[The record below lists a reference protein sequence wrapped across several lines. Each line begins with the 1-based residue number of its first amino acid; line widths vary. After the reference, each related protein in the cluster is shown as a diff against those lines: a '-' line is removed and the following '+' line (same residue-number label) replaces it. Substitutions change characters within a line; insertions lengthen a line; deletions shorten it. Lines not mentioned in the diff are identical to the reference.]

1 MLAPIVI
8 NCRLEPAS
16 NAVHGSE
23 NVELFRTEKE
33 VFFPE
38 TLSRK
43 PPATTAKIENSTLC
57 VIKPHAVAEGKLG
70 YIISAIVNSPKF
82 KITALQML
90 HLTTPNAD
98 EFLEVSN
105 TLLFS
110 LRFQYLCFKITG
122 V

>member
-1 MLAPIVI
+1 MTAF
-8 NCRLEPAS
+8 RLEPAS

-23 NVELFRTEKE
+23 SEELFLTEKE

-38 TLSRK
+38 TVGRK

-70 YIISAIVNSPKF
+70 YIISSIVNSPKF

-98 EFLEVSN
+98 EFLEVCYNFFFFFIFDFNS
-105 TLLFS
+105 F
-110 LRFQYLCFKITG
+110 I
-122 V
+122 

>member
-1 MLAPIVI
+1 MLVQIFV
-8 NCRLEPAS
+8 NSRLEPAS

-23 NVELFRTEKE
+23 NAQRFRTEKE

-38 TLSRK
+38 TIGRK
-43 PPATTAKIENSTLC
+43 PPATTAKIANSTLC

-105 TLLFS
+105 TFLFS
-110 LRFQYLCFKITG
+110 FSFSLNVF